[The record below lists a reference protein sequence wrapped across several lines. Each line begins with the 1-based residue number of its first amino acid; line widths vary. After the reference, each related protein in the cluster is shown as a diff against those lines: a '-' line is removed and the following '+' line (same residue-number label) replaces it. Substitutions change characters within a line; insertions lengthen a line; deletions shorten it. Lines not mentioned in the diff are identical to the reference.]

1 MATSDVVTCFKVLIN
16 ETSVV
21 LLDINCI
28 CVNCYVWLYQRKQF
42 NLLYCLVFVH
52 IYVLYLIHHGKLK
65 REMYY
70 AVKPL

>member
-1 MATSDVVTCFKVLIN
+1 LCK
-16 ETSVV
+16 
-21 LLDINCI
+21 LLCL
-28 CVNCYVWLYQRKQF
+28 VYQRKQF